1 MFAYVER
8 HFDVLLRRQR
18 GNQVDRLEDHAD
30 LVVAHGGQ
38 FALAHGGDIHPIDQ
52 DLPAGWIIQP
62 RDDAQECAFARAGW
76 PKNGDKLST
85 RDLKADA
92 PKDLHPLTAPGKAL
106 IIVAHTNYPLLVTI
120 FKSRIPIPHLSP
132 YRSYY

>member
-1 MFAYVER
+1 MVAYVER
-8 HFDVLLRRQR
+8 PFDVLLRRQR
-18 GNQVDRLEDHAD
+18 GNQVERLEDHAD

-76 PKNGDKLST
+76 PNNGDKLST

-92 PKDLHPLTAPGKAL
+92 PKDLDALTAQGQTL
-106 IIVAHTNYPLLVTI
+106 SYVAHIHDHLVVTI
-120 FKSRIPIPHLSP
+120 FYCSILYSRLFLHG
-132 YRSYY
+132 

>member
-18 GNQVDRLEDHAD
+18 GDQIERLEDHAD

-38 FALAHGGDIHPIDQ
+38 FTLAHGGDIHPVDQ

-62 RDDAQECAFARAGW
+62 RNDAQECAFARAGW
-76 PKNGDKLST
+76 PNNGDKLST

-92 PKDLHPLTAPGKAL
+92 PKDLDALTPQGQAL
-106 IIVAHTNYPLLVTI
+106 SDVAHIHDHLVVSILSCSLLYSLL
-120 FKSRIPIPHLSP
+120 FLH
-132 YRSYY
+132 

>member
-18 GNQVDRLEDHAD
+18 GDQVKRLEDHAD

-38 FALAHGGDIHPIDQ
+38 FALAHGGDIHPVDQ
-52 DLPAGWIIQP
+52 DPPAGWIIQP
-62 RDDAQECAFARAGW
+62 RNDAQECAFARAGW
-76 PKNGDKLST
+76 PNNGDELST

-92 PKDLHPLTAPGKAL
+92 PKDLDALTAQGQAL
-106 IIVAHTNYPLLVTI
+106 SDVAHIHDHLVVSI
-120 FKSRIPIPHLSP
+120 L
-132 YRSYY
+132 